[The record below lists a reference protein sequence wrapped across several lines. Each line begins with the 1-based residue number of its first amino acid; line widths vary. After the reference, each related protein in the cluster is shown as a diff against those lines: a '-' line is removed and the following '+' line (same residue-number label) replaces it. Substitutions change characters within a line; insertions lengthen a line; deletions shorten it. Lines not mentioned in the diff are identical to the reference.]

1 MEVLQAYWHQ
11 IIFIIG
17 LIVVAVKLS
26 AQVKTLERDLAHLTK
41 RDTYVEVVKLIAQVD
56 QLQSQNAAL
65 WDFTNKLR
73 DKFNGNH

>member
-1 MEVLQAYWHQ
+1 MEVLKAYWHQ

-41 RDTYVEVVKLIAQVD
+41 RDTYVEVVKLRAQVD
-56 QLQSQNAAL
+56 QLQSQNTAL
-65 WDFTNKLR
+65 WDYTNKLR
-73 DKFNGNH
+73 DKFNGH